1 MTSTGSP
8 DISGSIKPDWIAVD
22 WGTTHL
28 RAWLMQGDQV
38 LGQAAS
44 NDGMASLSRDGFE
57 PALLKLVGG
66 WLSSGNVTP
75 VIACGMVGSRQGWIE
90 APYVTVPCAPLS
102 AANMVR
108 GVSHD
113 PRIDVW
119 VVPGLRQ
126 DAPADVMRGEET
138 QIAGLLATEPELQGI
153 VCLPG
158 THTKWVSLKVGEVQ
172 DFSTFMTGEL
182 YALISGHTVLR
193 HGLGS
198 ASDWHQPSF
207 EAAVREALQ
216 APAGLAAGLF
226 RLRAEGLLHA
236 MPAEAARARL
246 SGLLIG
252 NELAAIRARL
262 NGPVTL
268 VGAPGL
274 SALYAAALVIAGYEP
289 RIVDGANLTLAGLS
303 LARESILEDIR
314 RPQ

>member
-1 MTSTGSP
+1 MTNTGSP
-8 DISGSIKPDWIAVD
+8 DVPGSFKPDWIAID

-28 RAWLMQGDQV
+28 RAWSMRGDLV
-38 LGQAAS
+38 LNEAAS
-44 NDGMASLSRDGFE
+44 DAGMASLSRDGFE
-57 PALLKLVGG
+57 PALLELVGG
-66 WLSSGNVTP
+66 WLSSGTVTP
-75 VIACGMVGSRQGWIE
+75 VVACGMVGSRQGWVE

-102 AANMVR
+102 AAHMVR

-113 PRIDVW
+113 PKIEVW

-138 QIAGLLATEPELQGI
+138 QIAGLLVADPDLSGI

-158 THTKWVSLKVGEVQ
+158 THTKWANVRAGKVL

-182 YALISGHTVLR
+182 YALISGHSVLR
-193 HGLGS
+193 HGLGTT
-198 ASDWHQPSF
+198 ADWHQPSF

-252 NELAAIRARL
+252 NELAALRSRL
-262 NGPVTL
+262 DGPVTL

-314 RPQ
+314 RPA

>member
-1 MTSTGSP
+1 MTDRQDPAPTGNANVE
-8 DISGSIKPDWIAVD
+8 WIAVD

-28 RAWLMQGDQV
+28 RAWSMQGDQV
-38 LGQAAS
+38 LREAAS
-44 NDGMASLSRDGFE
+44 DDGMASLSRDGFE

-66 WLSSGNVTP
+66 WLSSGKVTP

-90 APYVTVPCAPLS
+90 APYVPVPCPPLS
-102 AANMVR
+102 AAHVVR

-113 PRIDVW
+113 PRIAVW

-138 QIAGLLATEPELQGI
+138 QIAGLLVADPDLSGT

-158 THTKWVSLKVGEVQ
+158 THTKWANVRAGKVLE
-172 DFSTFMTGEL
+172 FSTFMTGEL
-182 YALISGHTVLR
+182 YALISGHSVLR
-193 HGLGS
+193 HGLG
-198 ASDWHQPSF
+198 ATSDWHQPSF
-207 EAAVREALQ
+207 EAAVHEALQ

-236 MPAEAARARL
+236 MPTEAARARL

-252 NELAAIRARL
+252 NELAALRSRL
-262 NGPVTL
+262 DGPVTL